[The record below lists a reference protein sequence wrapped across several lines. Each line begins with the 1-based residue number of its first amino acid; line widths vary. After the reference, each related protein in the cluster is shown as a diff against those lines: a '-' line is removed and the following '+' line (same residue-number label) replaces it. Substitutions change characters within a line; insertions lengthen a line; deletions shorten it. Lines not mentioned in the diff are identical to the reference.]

1 MRTLLKAQ
9 YCRHAD
15 LKHSDKIAAFDLVGC
30 LSLCY
35 LCVQQLKL
43 RHLKGQYGNKAYLLQ
58 DGTLVGTKGKA
69 VFPVDEHDWRFF
81 SKQVP
86 KELQAF
92 HEKGFKI
99 VIFR

>member
-1 MRTLLKAQ
+1 MVTK
-9 YCRHAD
+9 
-15 LKHSDKIAAFDLVGC
+15 
-30 LSLCY
+30 
-35 LCVQQLKL
+35 
-43 RHLKGQYGNKAYLLQ
+43 Q

-69 VFPVDEHDWRFF
+69 VFPLDEHDWRFF